1 MDPLSISVSCITL
14 ITTISRV
21 TVAVTSFIREVR
33 DARGDLDA
41 ISWELFSLRTVLD
54 LLAEDTEGPHSEKLP
69 ERLRDQILDILKNC
83 NRVVAD
89 VQSSLQKHNTSRLG
103 RAGHWTMGGGKGDM
117 MKFRSSLE
125 THKTALGIAL
135 DMVAIRITR
144 DIKIDTEEIRK
155 DTAAIKT
162 IKDDTTLILEE
173 IARLQARLPATT
185 LKDQSDF
192 MLNRYLDDLS
202 SCAELMS
209 IAPEEDHVDDLVIA
223 TSDPDVMLL
232 MEFIS
237 NRIPSEDDDSA
248 TPASA
253 DWSEDDRSR
262 RLSEKERLSRAWRH
276 QKKFGKH
283 QKIEAEV
290 VEREPNFEGTNGNTI
305 AQDTLLRPT
314 VARASRRRSPYSSD
328 FDEDSAVRRVAYGR
342 ASRRRAKTR
351 TEAERLEATKKATDN
366 NTKGTLPV
374 EPTVLSHGH
383 STSSFKQRYRHT
395 ELGFVEIGSSDSQ
408 EERDRYERAYKRRSR
423 DVEKAAKEEHAKR
436 ATEHKN
442 GNSRGDTRT
451 SSPEFDFRDRLDK
464 HYLPW
469 K

>member
-185 LKDQSDF
+185 QGPVGF
-192 MLNRYLDDLS
+192 H
-202 SCAELMS
+202 AE
-209 IAPEEDHVDDLVIA
+209 
-223 TSDPDVMLL
+223 
-232 MEFIS
+232 
-237 NRIPSEDDDSA
+237 
-248 TPASA
+248 
-253 DWSEDDRSR
+253 
-262 RLSEKERLSRAWRH
+262 
-276 QKKFGKH
+276 
-283 QKIEAEV
+283 
-290 VEREPNFEGTNGNTI
+290 
-305 AQDTLLRPT
+305 
-314 VARASRRRSPYSSD
+314 
-328 FDEDSAVRRVAYGR
+328 
-342 ASRRRAKTR
+342 
-351 TEAERLEATKKATDN
+351 
-366 NTKGTLPV
+366 
-374 EPTVLSHGH
+374 
-383 STSSFKQRYRHT
+383 
-395 ELGFVEIGSSDSQ
+395 
-408 EERDRYERAYKRRSR
+408 
-423 DVEKAAKEEHAKR
+423 
-436 ATEHKN
+436 
-442 GNSRGDTRT
+442 
-451 SSPEFDFRDRLDK
+451 
-464 HYLPW
+464 
-469 K
+469 